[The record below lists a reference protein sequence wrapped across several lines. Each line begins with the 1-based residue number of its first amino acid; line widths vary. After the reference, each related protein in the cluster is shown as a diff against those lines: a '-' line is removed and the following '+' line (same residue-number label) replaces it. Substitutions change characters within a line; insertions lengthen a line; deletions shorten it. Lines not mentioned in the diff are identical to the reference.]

1 MILRTTGISMA
12 QPSVAREPSM
22 EEILASIRRIIE
34 SNDPASGETFA
45 SDGDEGDVNALASAA
60 REAEVEFGYESLDF
74 TPANDPGPVVP
85 APPRVEAQVQP
96 EASRSVSLADLAAR
110 VRSAS
115 ERTERPLQQ
124 TVSVSPSPTVA
135 PPAAQPTMTQPDMPQ
150 PRGESPLMTARLAE
164 LRAPQLR
171 PSISVEIKQ
180 APASVARPQPMTSAP
195 ADEAPLSAAPAHSQ
209 PAVMAQPAAAAVNR
223 APAVEP
229 ERRDMPELRLEMRR
243 EEPRAPSFD
252 AIAMHLAAEPKP
264 EPAIE
269 DAPRAAAGSDLTALV
284 SAATVEHV
292 SRSFSDLA
300 AAIDGHARR
309 SLDEMAEEML
319 RPMLKDWLDDNLPTL
334 VERLVREEIERVA
347 RGPRR

>member
-1 MILRTTGISMA
+1 
-12 QPSVAREPSM
+12 M

-34 SNDPASGETFA
+34 SNDPVSGETFA
-45 SDGDEGDVNALASAA
+45 SDSDEMDEGARPPVVRETDVDFS
-60 REAEVEFGYESLDF
+60 YESVNF
-74 TPANDPGPVVP
+74 TPANDAGPVV
-85 APPRVEAQVQP
+85 APVQAQPRMEAPVQP

-115 ERTERPLQQ
+115 ERSERPVQQ
-124 TVSVSPSPTVA
+124 VAQQPVSTA
-135 PPAAQPTMTQPDMPQ
+135 APAATANPASGDNAKPDLA
-150 PRGESPLMTARLAE
+150 PRGESPLMTTRLAE

-171 PSISVEIKQ
+171 PSISIEVQPAQTVFVRPAPTQ
-180 APASVARPQPMTSAP
+180 A
-195 ADEAPLSAAPAHSQ
+195 AAPAPQAAPPSE
-209 PAVMAQPAAAAVNR
+209 PVAAPAAPQVQVTAK
-223 APAVEP
+223 APVIEP
-229 ERRDMPELRLEMRR
+229 ERREIPEVRIDMRR

-252 AIAMHLAAEPKP
+252 AIALHLAAGAQAEEPIAQQDRP
-264 EPAIE
+264 S
-269 DAPRAAAGSDLTALV
+269 AATDLTAIV

-300 AAIDGHARR
+300 AAIDGQERR

>member
-1 MILRTTGISMA
+1 
-12 QPSVAREPSM
+12 M

-34 SNDPASGETFA
+34 SNDPVSGETFA
-45 SDGDEGDVNALASAA
+45 SDTDDMDEDMSAPVARQADVDFSY
-60 REAEVEFGYESLDF
+60 ESVEFA
-74 TPANDPGPVVP
+74 PANDPGPATP
-85 APPRVEAQVQP
+85 AVQAPQRMEAPAQP
-96 EASRSVSLADLAAR
+96 EAPRSVSLADLAAR
-110 VRSAS
+110 VRLAS

-124 TVSVSPSPTVA
+124 PVQQTVLTTAPAPAVNAPSAPTA
-135 PPAAQPTMTQPDMPQ
+135 SATPELA
-150 PRGESPLMTARLAE
+150 PRGESPLMTTRLAE

-171 PSISVEIKQ
+171 PSISIEVQPAQTVVVRPTPAPAPAPQAAPLAEPVAVQAAPQVQ
-180 APASVARPQPMTSAP
+180 APAQ
-195 ADEAPLSAAPAHSQ
+195 
-209 PAVMAQPAAAAVNR
+209 AAVS
-223 APAVEP
+223 EP
-229 ERRDMPELRLEMRR
+229 ERREIPEVRVEMRR

-252 AIAMHLAAEPKP
+252 AIAMHLAAGPQSEERVEEEVRPS
-264 EPAIE
+264 
-269 DAPRAAAGSDLTALV
+269 AGTDLTAII

-300 AAIDGHARR
+300 AAIDGQQRR